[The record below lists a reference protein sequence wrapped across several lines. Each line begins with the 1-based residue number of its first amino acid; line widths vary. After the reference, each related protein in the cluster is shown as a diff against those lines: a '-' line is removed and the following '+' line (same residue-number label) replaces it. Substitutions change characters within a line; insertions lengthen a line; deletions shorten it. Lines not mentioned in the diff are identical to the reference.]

1 MELEKPNLG
10 EHELE
15 VLRYIDTHGPIAA
28 REVVEA
34 VGQERN
40 LARTT
45 VLTVV
50 ERLRKKGYLKRKR
63 NREGVFVYTSCE
75 PQAELMQ
82 DLVRQFVEKMLGG
95 AVSPVVAYLASVKRL
110 PEEDVA
116 EMQKLVDALKAEQ
129 KEDLKEDPK

>member
-1 MELEKPNLG
+1 MEQEKPNLG
-10 EHELE
+10 EHELD
-15 VLRYIDTHGPIAA
+15 VLRYIDTHGPVAA

-34 VGQERN
+34 VGPERN

-63 NREGVFVYTSCE
+63 NKEGVFVYTSCE

-110 PEEDVA
+110 PDEDLA
-116 EMQKLVDALKAEQ
+116 EMQKLVEELKAVQ
-129 KEDLKEDPK
+129 TKEKP

>member
-1 MELEKPNLG
+1 MEQDKPNLG

-15 VLRYIDTHGPIAA
+15 VLRYIDTHGPLAA
-28 REVVEA
+28 RNVVEA
-34 VGQERN
+34 VGQERK

-45 VLTVV
+45 ILTVV

-75 PQAELMQ
+75 PHAELMQ

-110 PEEDVA
+110 PEEDLA
-116 EMQKLVDALKAEQ
+116 EMQKLVDDLKAGQ
-129 KEDLKEDPK
+129 KEELS

>member
-1 MELEKPNLG
+1 MEPEKPHLG
-10 EHELE
+10 EQELE
-15 VLRYIDTHGPIAA
+15 VLRYIDKNGPLAA

-34 VGQERN
+34 VGAERK

-45 VLTVV
+45 ILTVI

-63 NREGVFVYTSCE
+63 NKDGVFVYVSSE

-110 PEEDVA
+110 PDEDLV
-116 EMQKLVDALKAEQ
+116 EMQKLVEELKAEQ
-129 KEDLKEDPK
+129 EEPK

>member
-1 MELEKPNLG
+1 MEQEKPNLG

-28 REVVEA
+28 RDVVDA
-34 VGQERN
+34 VGRERH

-50 ERLRKKGYLKRKR
+50 ERLRQKGYLKRKR
-63 NREGVFVYTSCE
+63 NREGVFVYTSSE
-75 PQAELMQ
+75 PHAELMQ

-110 PEEDVA
+110 PEEDLA
-116 EMQKLVDALKAEQ
+116 EMQKLVDELKAGQ
-129 KEDLKEDPK
+129 DEDKL

>member
-1 MELEKPNLG
+1 MDQEKPNLG

-15 VLRYIDTHGPIAA
+15 VLRYIGAHGPLAA

-34 VGQERN
+34 VGPERN

-45 VLTVV
+45 ILTVM

-63 NREGVFVYTSCE
+63 NREGVFVYSTSE
-75 PQAELMQ
+75 PQAEMMQ

-110 PEEDVA
+110 PEEDLA
-116 EMQKLVDALKAEQ
+116 EMQKLVDELKAEQ
-129 KEDLKEDPK
+129 QEEKP

>member
-1 MELEKPNLG
+1 MDQEKPNLG

-15 VLRYIDTHGPIAA
+15 VLRFIDLNGPLAA
-28 REVVEA
+28 RDVVEA

-45 VLTVV
+45 VLTVI
-50 ERLRKKGYLKRKR
+50 ERLSKKGYLRRKR
-63 NREGVFVYTSCE
+63 SREGVFIYTSCE

-110 PEEDVA
+110 PEEDLA

-129 KEDLKEDPK
+129 NEGKL

>member
-1 MELEKPNLG
+1 MEQEKPNLG

-15 VLRYIDTHGPIAA
+15 VLRFIDKHGPVAA
-28 REVVEA
+28 RDVVDA
-34 VGQERN
+34 VGPERG

-63 NREGVFVYTSCE
+63 NREGVFVYTSSE

-110 PEEDVA
+110 PEEDLA
-116 EMQKLVDALKAEQ
+116 EMQKLVDELKAVQHEEE
-129 KEDLKEDPK
+129 KP

>member
-1 MELEKPNLG
+1 MEPDKPNLG

-15 VLRYIDTHGPIAA
+15 VLRYIDTHGPLAA
-28 REVVEA
+28 RDVVEA
-34 VGQERN
+34 VGQERH

-63 NREGVFVYTSCE
+63 NREGVFVYASCE

-82 DLVRQFVEKMLGG
+82 DLVRQFVETMLGG

-110 PEEDVA
+110 PDEDLA
-116 EMQKLVDALKAEQ
+116 EMQKLVEELKAGQ
-129 KEDLKEDPK
+129 KEEQP

>member
-1 MELEKPNLG
+1 MEQAKPNLG
-10 EHELE
+10 EHEME
-15 VLRYIDTHGPIAA
+15 VLRYIDTHGPVAA
-28 REVVEA
+28 RDVVEA
-34 VGQERN
+34 VGPERS

-63 NREGVFVYTSCE
+63 NKEGVFVYTSCE

-110 PEEDVA
+110 PDEDLA
-116 EMQKLVDALKAEQ
+116 EMQKLVEELKAGKAEE
-129 KEDLKEDPK
+129 KP

>member
-1 MELEKPNLG
+1 MEQERPNLG

-15 VLRYIDTHGPIAA
+15 VLRYIDTHGPVAA
-28 REVVEA
+28 RDVVEA
-34 VGQERN
+34 VGAERQ

-50 ERLRKKGYLKRKR
+50 ERLRKKGYLKRRR

-75 PQAELMQ
+75 PQAEVMQ

-95 AVSPVVAYLASVKRL
+95 AVLPVVAYLASVKRL
-110 PEEDVA
+110 PDEDLA
-116 EMQKLVDALKAEQ
+116 EMQKLVDELKAGQNEA
-129 KEDLKEDPK
+129 KP

>member
-1 MELEKPNLG
+1 MEQEKPPLG

-15 VLRYIDTHGPIAA
+15 VLRYIDTHGPITA
-28 REVVEA
+28 RDVVEA

-50 ERLRKKGYLKRKR
+50 ERLRKKGYLKRRR
-63 NREGVFVYTSCE
+63 NREGVFVYTSSE

-110 PEEDVA
+110 PEEDLA
-116 EMQKLVDALKAEQ
+116 EMQKLVDELKAGQDEE
-129 KEDLKEDPK
+129 KP

>member
-1 MELEKPNLG
+1 MEQDKPNLG

-15 VLRYIDTHGPIAA
+15 VLRYIDTHGPLAA
-28 REVVEA
+28 RDVVEA
-34 VGQERN
+34 VGQERK

-45 VLTVV
+45 ILTVV

-75 PQAELMQ
+75 PHAELMQ

-110 PEEDVA
+110 PEEDLA
-116 EMQKLVDALKAEQ
+116 EMQKLVDDLKAGQ
-129 KEDLKEDPK
+129 KEELP

>member
-1 MELEKPNLG
+1 MEQAKPNLG

-15 VLRYIDTHGPIAA
+15 VLRYIDTHGPLAA

-34 VGQERN
+34 LGPERN

-45 VLTVV
+45 LLTVI

-63 NREGVFVYTSCE
+63 NREGVFVYSSCE

-110 PEEDVA
+110 PDEDLE
-116 EMQKLVDALKAEQ
+116 EMQKLVEELKAAQDEE
-129 KEDLKEDPK
+129 KP

>member
-1 MELEKPNLG
+1 MEQEKPNLG

-15 VLRYIDTHGPIAA
+15 VLRYIDTHGPVAA

-34 VGQERN
+34 VGPERQ

-63 NREGVFVYTSCE
+63 NREGVFVYTSSE

-110 PEEDVA
+110 PDEDLA
-116 EMQKLVDALKAEQ
+116 EMQKLVDELKAGQ
-129 KEDLKEDPK
+129 KEDKP